1 MIKDK
6 SKYWIGVD
14 FDRTLSTWGKYDDD
28 LSEVGEPILPMLN
41 RVKRWL
47 KEGKIV
53 KIFTARASHGK
64 PQTVL
69 IQDWCEKHGL
79 GRLEVTNVKCPNCRA
94 IWDDKA
100 VRVKENT
107 GEIDNNFQE

>member
-6 SKYWIGVD
+6 SKYYISVD
-14 FDRTLSTWGKYDDD
+14 LDRTLSFYPKNHDDI
-28 LSEVGEPILPMLN
+28 STIGEPILPMLN

-47 KEGKIV
+47 AEGKIV
-53 KIFTARASHGK
+53 KIFTARASHG
-64 PQTVL
+64 QVQIDL
-69 IQDWCEKHGL
+69 FQNWCEKHGL

-100 VRVKENT
+100 IRIKENT